1 MTHVSIVLWVHFFTR
16 ILFRA
21 IAAVAAS
28 RVFINLTLED
38 YKNKAKELDL
48 KEEINTER
56 SKLGL

>member
-48 KEEINTER
+48 NEEINEW
-56 SKLGL
+56 